1 MSDYEKV
8 EGTDPSDS
16 CAGNEQEEEYREWL
30 AFARTD
36 FESAKYLNGAP
47 FHPRPLNAICYH
59 CQQAAEKAVKALIV
73 YFGSQG
79 GMPKVH
85 DISFLLNQIKNI
97 LYERNGINVTDEL
110 LTAADSLSKY
120 GIAPR
125 YPNEIEVDEQMTG
138 KALSD
143 SESILQWA
151 EDVMALSSGTIN
163 PDSKQK

>member
-1 MSDYEKV
+1 MSDEAKTSSSEETEV
-8 EGTDPSDS
+8 SIDVID
-16 CAGNEQEEEYREWL
+16 QEEEYKEWL
-30 AFARTD
+30 VFARTD

-47 FHPRPLNAICYH
+47 FHPRPLNVICYH

-97 LYERNGINVTDEL
+97 VQTQKGIEIEHDLLVT
-110 LTAADSLSKY
+110 ANSLSKY
-120 GIAPR
+120 GVAPR
-125 YPNEIEVDEQMTG
+125 YPNEIEVDEYQVK

-143 SESILQWA
+143 SQTILEWVDNVIAA
-151 EDVMALSSGTIN
+151 EPLSQETE
-163 PDSKQK
+163 

>member
-1 MSDYEKV
+1 MTGIDSLTRIRDREAIDNIQEMTRCFISQVNPLKV
-8 EGTDPSDS
+8 I
-16 CAGNEQEEEYREWL
+16 L
-30 AFARTD
+30 
-36 FESAKYLNGAP
+36 
-47 FHPRPLNAICYH
+47 
-59 CQQAAEKAVKALIV
+59 
-73 YFGSQG
+73 FGSFADGTYTDESDFDFYIVIEDNRSVGQAT
-79 GMPKVH
+79 
-85 DISFLLNQIKNI
+85 DLSFLLNQIKNI